1 MTEFELKQMIHS
13 LEFKTD
19 CILRDI
25 NRDNVLEALKEL
37 LELRGKVEE
46 MRELFGF
53 KE

>member
-1 MTEFELKQMIHS
+1 MTEFELKQMIHN

-19 CILRDI
+19 F

-46 MRELFGF
+46 MRDLFGF